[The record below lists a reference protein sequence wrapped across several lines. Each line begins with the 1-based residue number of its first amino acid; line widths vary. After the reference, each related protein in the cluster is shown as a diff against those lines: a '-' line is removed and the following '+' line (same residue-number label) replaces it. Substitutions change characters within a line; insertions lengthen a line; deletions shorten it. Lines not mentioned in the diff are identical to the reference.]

1 MATTEFGSPPSPTV
15 ASALSALPSGAVS
28 DWATII
34 AGVGGAAIGAA
45 FGYLGS
51 ARLRKKEWARSDR
64 AQQQAELRRLYMRF
78 LEATDRLADAGW
90 ESSQRGERGDMAD
103 EVRKAAAAAHDLFSE
118 IEVAGDKAVI
128 EAADELHSAALGL
141 MDAPGVSYRQDW
153 HLAREEYKRAVRQSF
168 SP

>member
-1 MATTEFGSPPSPTV
+1 
-15 ASALSALPSGAVS
+15 VS

-78 LEATDRLADAGW
+78 LEATERLADAGW
-90 ESSQRGERGDMAD
+90 ESRQRRDR
-103 EVRKAAAAAHDLFSE
+103 EVAALEVQKAAAAAYDLFDE
-118 IEVAGDKAVI
+118 IKVAGDEAVI
-128 EAADELHSAALGL
+128 EAADVLVEAAWVLQ
-141 MDAPGVSYRQDW
+141 DAPGVSYREDW
-153 HLAREEYKRAVRQSF
+153 NLAREAYKRAVRQRF
-168 SP
+168 AP